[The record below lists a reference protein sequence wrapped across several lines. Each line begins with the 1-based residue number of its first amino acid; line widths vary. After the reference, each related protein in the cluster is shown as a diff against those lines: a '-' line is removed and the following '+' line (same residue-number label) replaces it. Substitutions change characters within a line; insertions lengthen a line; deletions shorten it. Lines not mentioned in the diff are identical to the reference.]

1 VPVWPT
7 LAAAAMLAFAAVA
20 GCSPAVS
27 DASRQVGSSAAGEPW
42 PVHPES
48 GLDIVP
54 LVVKSGGKVH
64 NFQVEV
70 ARDRFE
76 QAQGLMFRRA
86 MGADEGMLFPFEAP
100 RRASFWMRNTVIP
113 LDIIF
118 VGGDGRILN
127 VAANTVPYSEEQI
140 LSEGQASAVL
150 ELIGGRA
157 AQLGIKAGDK
167 VEWDTSKSLATP
179 ARGR

>member
-1 VPVWPT
+1 MPVWPT
-7 LAAAAMLAFAAVA
+7 IAAAAMLAFAAVT

-27 DASRQVGSSAAGEPW
+27 DASRQAASNAADREW

-48 GLDIVP
+48 GLDVVP
-54 LVVKSGGKVH
+54 LVVKGGGKVH
-64 NFQVEV
+64 NFRVEV
-70 ARDRFE
+70 ARNRFE

-86 MGADEGMLFPFEAP
+86 MGEDEGMLFPFDTP

-118 VGGDGRILN
+118 IGADGRILN
-127 VAANTVPYSEEQI
+127 VAANTVPYSEEPI
-140 LSEGQASAVL
+140 LSEGKASAVL

-157 AQLGIKAGDK
+157 GQLGIKAGDK
-167 VEWDTSKSLATP
+167 VEWDASKPLASP
-179 ARGR
+179 VRGR